1 MAYKFLQNRTGALL
15 NLEVIPRIGDEPVN
29 SGHPIGVILHVGEN
43 LKIEYGDNE
52 NPYLN
57 GVSIS
62 YNIADDSLVKFDRQ
76 VVTRGG
82 AFDNTLN
89 QNDTLTFNAIASEV
103 IEGSNS

>member
-103 IEGSNS
+103 IEGSNN